1 MGRCARRVNIHIY
14 SILMENA
21 SPAVLISSMTA
32 NKSSEQSVLI
42 TAKRVWVS
50 ISAFNAQ
57 GRSCLRM
64 GFVFRAKMA
73 LSLTQSRRNAVLVRE
88 TALNAKMVILAITA
102 DIILFLTQLRK
113 HVLVLQN
120 NF

>member
-1 MGRCARRVNIHIY
+1 
-14 SILMENA
+14 
-21 SPAVLISSMTA
+21 MTA
-32 NKSSEQSVLI
+32 NKSSAQSVLI